1 MAEILETVMLIC
13 FGCSWPISVI
23 NNIKAHSA
31 KNMSIGFILLILA
44 GYVAG
49 ITAKLLTHNYSFVL
63 IVYVLNLIIVGAN
76 VVVYF
81 INKRQDKIND
91 LINEQNNLK
100 FQKECSNMNT
110 FSDELS
116 KYSQMNE
123 VSTTNGVVFFGSS
136 YFANMPVSE
145 LARDYELEEK
155 VYNRSL
161 YGMTISDVDSALE
174 DCIFSLSPKKI
185 FVNIG
190 EEDIKS
196 QSFNEKEFLT
206 KYEWMLYTIHDKTD
220 AQIYLVSIISRSPEA
235 AKMNKLLKKLA
246 KESGCTYV
254 DAVSAIY
261 YDKPDVKVFDT
272 LKYYI
277 RNHSI
282 SFAEAMRMAN

>member
-123 VSTTNGVVFFGSS
+123 DSTTNGVVYLGSS
-136 YFANMPVSE
+136 YFANMPVCE

-206 KYEWMLYTIHDKTD
+206 K
-220 AQIYLVSIISRSPEA
+220 
-235 AKMNKLLKKLA
+235 
-246 KESGCTYV
+246 
-254 DAVSAIY
+254 
-261 YDKPDVKVFDT
+261 
-272 LKYYI
+272 
-277 RNHSI
+277 
-282 SFAEAMRMAN
+282 

>member
-1 MAEILETVMLIC
+1 MSEILETVMLIC

-31 KNMSIGFILLILA
+31 KNMSIGFILLILS
-44 GYVAG
+44 GYIAG

-81 INKRQDKIND
+81 INRKQDKIND
-91 LINEQNNLK
+91 LIEEQNNFK
-100 FQKECSNMNT
+100 FLKECSNMNT

-116 KYSQMNE
+116 RYSQMNE

-136 YFANMPVSE
+136 YFANIPVSE

-161 YGMTISDVDSALE
+161 HGMTISEVDGVLE
-174 DCIFSLSPKKI
+174 NCIYSLSPKKI
-185 FVNIG
+185 FINIG

-196 QSFNEKEFLT
+196 ESFSKSEAK
-206 KYEWMLYTIHDKTD
+206 
-220 AQIYLVSIISRSPEA
+220 RS
-235 AKMNKLLKKLA
+235 
-246 KESGCTYV
+246 
-254 DAVSAIY
+254 
-261 YDKPDVKVFDT
+261 
-272 LKYYI
+272 
-277 RNHSI
+277 
-282 SFAEAMRMAN
+282 